1 MPNIKSQK
9 NRVVQTKK
17 ETARNK
23 AIKTN
28 MKTVVKKA
36 NAATAAG
43 DGQAETQAAI
53 TTVQKAAQKGVLHKN
68 TASRKVSKLMK
79 RANQTNA

>member
-9 NRVVQTKK
+9 DRVVQAKK
-17 ETARNK
+17 ETLRNK

-28 MKTVVKKA
+28 MKTVIKKA

-43 DGQAETQAAI
+43 DGQAETKTAV
-53 TTVQKAAQKGVLHKN
+53 TVVMKAAQKGVLHKN

-79 RANQTNA
+79 NANKANA